1 LCTSFSIFVVNNGD
15 ILMSFNISASKID
28 ITPKEPLP
36 MAGYITRNEFSKG
49 VLHNIYA
56 RGVFVRGEGEI
67 LLLSLELIRVDDE
80 LYNSIVDLITYN
92 YGISRDAIH
101 VVATHT
107 HSGPEISLNSW
118 STLRIDENIAERI
131 RKYRSFLLK
140 RIDQLVSQI
149 VGSTSKSDLYVG
161 KSLIKNVASNRID
174 PRGPVDNEAVL
185 MLSRSGEK
193 KKFLAINYACHP
205 TVLPASNTYISGDLA
220 GVTSIILEERYCC
233 PALYLN
239 GAAGNISTRHTRRGQ
254 NIEALIE
261 LARRITHSV
270 TRVVESDR
278 VEKIIDTRISNGYID
293 ITVRLKNVEKI
304 LERLL
309 SIKED
314 IVQKLESLKA
324 SGAPHGE
331 IRRLE
336 SVLEGI
342 KSLMYKY
349 REFRSR
355 TLSFKIR
362 YCVVGNK
369 VLAIFFPGEAFI
381 EYQLEA
387 KKNSAYDYLAFI
399 GYADG
404 YIGYIPYNV
413 EAYQAVNGIYYE
425 EIVSLVE
432 PEDREKIMEKII
444 EIVSRTV

>member
-1 LCTSFSIFVVNNGD
+1 MCTSFSIFVVKNGD

-36 MAGYITRNEFSKG
+36 MAGYITRNNFSSG

-56 RGVFVRGEGEI
+56 RGVYVQGEGEI
-67 LLLSLELIRVDDE
+67 LLLSLELIRIDDE

-92 YGISRDAIH
+92 YGIDRDSIH

-107 HSGPEISLNSW
+107 HSGPEISLNFW
-118 STLRIDENIAERI
+118 STLHIKEDIAEKIREYRI
-131 RKYRSFLLK
+131 FLLE

-149 VGSTSKSDLYVG
+149 LGTTSRSGLYVG
-161 KSLIKNVASNRID
+161 KSRIENVASNRID
-174 PRGPVDNEAVL
+174 PNGPVDNEAIL
-185 MLSRSGEK
+185 MLARNDSR

-220 GVTSIILEERYCC
+220 GVTSIILEEKYNC

-239 GAAGNISTRHTRRGQ
+239 GAAGNISTRHTRKGQ

-261 LARRITHSV
+261 LAKRITHSV
-270 TRVVESDR
+270 SKVIESDKLIKLS
-278 VEKIIDTRISNGYID
+278 EPRISNDYVE

-314 IVQKLESLKA
+314 IVKKLEALKS

-349 REFRSR
+349 REFKSR

-362 YCVVGNK
+362 YCVLGDK

-387 KKNSAYDYLAFI
+387 KKNSVYDYLAFI

-444 EIVSRTV
+444 DIASGRI